1 MTDEAAW
8 GPTGK
13 LVFERTYSRT
23 KPDGTKE
30 TWPGT
35 VERVVDGNLGL
46 VDGRYHLAGERDDL
60 IQMMEE
66 FKILPAG
73 RHLWASGVKGAQHL
87 FNCWVAGW
95 TDKPS
100 DHFGFTF
107 LRLMEGGGVGAN
119 YSNSYLGD
127 YPVVQQDLLVDI
139 VCDPDHPDYEVL
151 LQSGV
156 LSNEYHP
163 DWVGSYQIEDSREGW
178 AAALAD
184 LIDTHYRDE
193 VKHFHRVYDV
203 SRVRPSGARLR
214 TFGGRAS
221 GPLPLAKM
229 LRDVNDVLADLAFR
243 GRMMT
248 GIDAMDMDHA
258 IAQCVVAGGVRRSA
272 RMSMMNWKDPQIQ
285 EFVRIKKA
293 TGSHWTTNISVE
305 VDDKF
310 WRDAHDPATKAGRV
324 LKWITE
330 GMVANGE
337 PGFWDS
343 SLSNVGEPN
352 EVVCTNP
359 CGEITLQPWDPCNL
373 GHVNLAAFVKDNGK
387 PDYLGLMKAHR
398 LMTRFLI
405 RATFSD
411 VADPKSR
418 EVLDRNRRI
427 GVGHL
432 GVASFLAMVGH
443 QYSKAPLNAWFRDL
457 LREMAGNVD
466 DAATAFSHELRIPV
480 PVKRRTVAPTGTIA
494 KMPGVS
500 EGIHPI
506 FSKYFIRRIRFN
518 NVSDVDSLNQALD
531 AGYEASDDLYAP
543 NTTVVSIPTK
553 DSLLEAVEGI
563 WGSKRASHVVEAAD
577 DLTLNELLA
586 FQAMYQMLWADNA
599 VSFTANVPQG
609 GEATAVAE
617 QLVRFGGLLKGATL
631 FPESSMPQAPY
642 ERITK
647 EEYEAA
653 TAKDVADGVDEACA
667 NGACPIR

>member
-193 VKHFHRVYDV
+193 VKHFHRV
-203 SRVRPSGARLR
+203 
-214 TFGGRAS
+214 AS
-221 GPLPLAKM
+221 
-229 LRDVNDVLADLAFR
+229 
-243 GRMMT
+243 
-248 GIDAMDMDHA
+248 
-258 IAQCVVAGGVRRSA
+258 
-272 RMSMMNWKDPQIQ
+272 
-285 EFVRIKKA
+285 
-293 TGSHWTTNISVE
+293 
-305 VDDKF
+305 
-310 WRDAHDPATKAGRV
+310 
-324 LKWITE
+324 
-330 GMVANGE
+330 
-337 PGFWDS
+337 
-343 SLSNVGEPN
+343 
-352 EVVCTNP
+352 
-359 CGEITLQPWDPCNL
+359 
-373 GHVNLAAFVKDNGK
+373 
-387 PDYLGLMKAHR
+387 
-398 LMTRFLI
+398 
-405 RATFSD
+405 
-411 VADPKSR
+411 
-418 EVLDRNRRI
+418 
-427 GVGHL
+427 
-432 GVASFLAMVGH
+432 
-443 QYSKAPLNAWFRDL
+443 
-457 LREMAGNVD
+457 
-466 DAATAFSHELRIPV
+466 
-480 PVKRRTVAPTGTIA
+480 
-494 KMPGVS
+494 
-500 EGIHPI
+500 
-506 FSKYFIRRIRFN
+506 
-518 NVSDVDSLNQALD
+518 
-531 AGYEASDDLYAP
+531 
-543 NTTVVSIPTK
+543 
-553 DSLLEAVEGI
+553 
-563 WGSKRASHVVEAAD
+563 
-577 DLTLNELLA
+577 
-586 FQAMYQMLWADNA
+586 
-599 VSFTANVPQG
+599 
-609 GEATAVAE
+609 
-617 QLVRFGGLLKGATL
+617 
-631 FPESSMPQAPY
+631 
-642 ERITK
+642 
-647 EEYEAA
+647 
-653 TAKDVADGVDEACA
+653 
-667 NGACPIR
+667 